1 MDYGL
6 VGWIIV
12 GLCAGALA
20 RWILPGRDPGGLV
33 VTILIGIA
41 GALLGGFVAGLVPG
55 LPPGG
60 NVFNLLLATAGAV
73 ALLWAYRLIRSR
85 ID

>member
-1 MDYGL
+1 MDYSL
-6 VGWIIV
+6 IGWIVV

-20 RWILPGRDPGGLV
+20 RWIMPGRDPGGV
-33 VTILIGIA
+33 IVTILIGIA

-55 LPPGG
+55 LVAGG
-60 NVFNLLLATAGAV
+60 NIVNLLLATAGAV
-73 ALLWAYRLIRSR
+73 ALLWAYRLIRTR